1 VVFYLEPGIK
11 ADANTRDLT
20 EMTLS
25 YTYFASKNGQ
35 PQAALTSPA
44 GTKAN

>member
-1 VVFYLEPGIK
+1 MSIPALRRIGHWSG
-11 ADANTRDLT
+11 LS

-35 PQAALTSPA
+35 PAA
-44 GTKAN
+44 ANAATPSKPNR